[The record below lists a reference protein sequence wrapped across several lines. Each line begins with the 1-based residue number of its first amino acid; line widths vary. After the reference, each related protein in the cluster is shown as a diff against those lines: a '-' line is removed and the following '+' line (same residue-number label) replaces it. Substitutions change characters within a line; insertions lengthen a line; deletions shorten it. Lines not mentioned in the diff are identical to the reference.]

1 MWWAVVTLATVG
13 YGDVVP
19 ITLGGR
25 IFTIIVLILGLLI
38 VTVPAGLSATSLIK
52 AREIQKPDNIKN
64 KILEFICLDKKLK
77 EKMCIKCYSIAS
89 SFSSN
94 QKFIVY
100 QWILLLL
107 SEEKSLKINWN
118 RL

>member
-1 MWWAVVTLATVG
+1 MFFIVIFILIFTVSSGIYYFENEAQPETFKSVFHSMWWAVVTLATVG

-52 AREIQKPDNIKN
+52 AREIQEEEERKKSKN
-64 KILEFICLDKKLK
+64 KLE
-77 EKMCIKCYSIAS
+77 
-89 SFSSN
+89 
-94 QKFIVY
+94 
-100 QWILLLL
+100 
-107 SEEKSLKINWN
+107 
-118 RL
+118 

>member
-1 MWWAVVTLATVG
+1 MVFSLLLIFSVLIHFLEKDLQPEAFGNILDSMWYGIATLTTVG

-52 AREIQKPDNIKN
+52 AREIQEEEERKKSKN
-64 KILEFICLDKKLK
+64 KLE
-77 EKMCIKCYSIAS
+77 
-89 SFSSN
+89 
-94 QKFIVY
+94 
-100 QWILLLL
+100 
-107 SEEKSLKINWN
+107 
-118 RL
+118 

>member
-38 VTVPAGLSATSLIK
+38 VTVPAGLIATSLIK
-52 AREIQKPDNIKN
+52 AREIQEEEERKKSKN
-64 KILEFICLDKKLK
+64 KLE
-77 EKMCIKCYSIAS
+77 
-89 SFSSN
+89 
-94 QKFIVY
+94 
-100 QWILLLL
+100 
-107 SEEKSLKINWN
+107 
-118 RL
+118 

>member
-52 AREIQKPDNIKN
+52 AREIQEEEERKKSKN
-64 KILEFICLDKKLK
+64 KLE
-77 EKMCIKCYSIAS
+77 
-89 SFSSN
+89 
-94 QKFIVY
+94 
-100 QWILLLL
+100 
-107 SEEKSLKINWN
+107 
-118 RL
+118 